1 MTAHHEYFLNRQI
14 QTVLYTLKR
23 QYGGPITVF
32 HVLSRETDTK
42 TGEPAAR
49 YRATRISRAIVL
61 PARISRDVERSISLI
76 SANKQM
82 VMGGWFD
89 SGKRLFILDRR
100 DTALTVEKDD
110 FLVYDGCKYAVD
122 TIDEYEFA
130 SAYSVVAKK
139 LLGETFDDSVLIQHL
154 DAANGV
160 AVEEAA
166 GQFRVLTH
174 AGTDAITLE
183 SNSGGEV

>member
-1 MTAHHEYFLNRQI
+1 MTARHEYFLNRQM
-14 QTVLYTLKR
+14 QTVLYSLKR

-42 TGEPAAR
+42 TGEPSAC
-49 YRATRISRAIVL
+49 YLATRIPRAVIL

-82 VMGGWFD
+82 VAGGWFD
-89 SGKRLFILDRR
+89 SGKRTFILDRR

-110 FLVYDGCKYAVD
+110 FLVYGGCKYAVD

-130 SAYSVVAKK
+130 SAYSIVAKK
-139 LLGETFDDSVLIQHL
+139 LLGETFDDSMLIQHL
-154 DAANGV
+154 NADNS
-160 AVEEAA
+160 VELEDVG
-166 GQFRVLTH
+166 GQFRVLTRSE
-174 AGTDAITLE
+174 TDTLTLE
-183 SNSGGEV
+183 SVSGGEV